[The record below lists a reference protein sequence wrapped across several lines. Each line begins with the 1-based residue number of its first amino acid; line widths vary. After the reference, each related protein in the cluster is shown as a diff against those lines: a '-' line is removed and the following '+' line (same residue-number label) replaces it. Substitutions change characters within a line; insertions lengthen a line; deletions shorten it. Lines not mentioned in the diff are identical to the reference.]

1 MTSNQVTNSTGS
13 QFYPWMNSQ
22 QFTGKTEKT
31 DFSSFMDATKS
42 EDGKLDN
49 SVSGSQNV
57 QNKTDLEQ
65 DKLSNQ
71 NDNRD
76 DKVKPEEKVSD
87 TSKVENKEPDNNEI
101 KSVKDAVE
109 IIAGEIEDAYEVTEE
124 ELVEALANLGLD
136 LMALLIPDNI
146 KDISVELSGADGNI
160 ALVTDGELYDKIT
173 ELTKTVE
180 EITTSLLEDLG
191 ISREEF
197 ETAIE
202 NAVKVPTSNALN
214 NIPELNAGEED
225 SKTLDEKISVIDEA
239 VTEVRNF
246 SLHNNATS
254 NDTNGSTAESEET
267 EQANAAASETDDVLI
282 RETPMSFVENLVEKT
297 REALNSPEVTASYTT
312 EDVQMILDQIT
323 ERIKVE
329 ISPENS
335 EISLRLHPESLG
347 NVSVKISANNEGVLT
362 ATFNAQNESVKAV
375 IESQAIVLKETLEAK
390 GVTVEAIEV
399 MVGSHEFERNLSD
412 NDRRNGQTDGRRQ
425 TVRRINLE
433 NVEEE
438 TALNDEDI
446 IQKEIM
452 AQNGNTID
460 YTA

>member
-22 QFTGKTEKT
+22 QFTGKTEKA

-49 SVSGSQNV
+49 SVSGSKNV
-57 QNKTDLEQ
+57 QNKTDLKQ

-87 TSKVENKEPDNNEI
+87 TSKVESKEPDNNEI
-101 KSVKDAVE
+101 KSVKDAVDK
-109 IIAGEIEDAYEVTEE
+109 IAGEIEDAYEVTEE

-180 EITTSLLEDLG
+180 DITTSLLEDLG

-202 NAVKVPTSNALN
+202 NAVKVPTSNALTN
-214 NIPELNAGEED
+214 VSELNVGEED
-225 SKTLDEKISVIDEA
+225 SKTLDEKISVIDET

-246 SLHNNATS
+246 SLHNNAAS
-254 NDTNGSTAESEET
+254 NDTNGSTAESGET
-267 EQANAAASETDDVLI
+267 EQENAAVSQKDEVLTC
-282 RETPMSFVENLVEKT
+282 ETPMTFVENLVEKT
-297 REALNSPEVTASYTT
+297 REALNSTEVTASYTT

-425 TVRRINLE
+425 TIRRINLE

-438 TALNDEDI
+438 TELNDEDI